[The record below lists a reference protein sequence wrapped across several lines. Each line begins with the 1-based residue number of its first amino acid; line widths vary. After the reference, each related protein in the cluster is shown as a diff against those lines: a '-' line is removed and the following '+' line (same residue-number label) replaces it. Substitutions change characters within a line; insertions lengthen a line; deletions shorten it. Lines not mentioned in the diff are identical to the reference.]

1 MGYRSRVHFLYT
13 DGNKTLHTL
22 LLKYYNDLLDR
33 QSSLR
38 GRDEVTY
45 VQMLETLFCIYI
57 GTKYANFQEK
67 IFAEISGKKFQTFHC
82 TLLHPFPLR
91 RLSTKQV
98 IVVLY

>member
-67 IFAEISGKKFQTFHC
+67 N
-82 TLLHPFPLR
+82 
-91 RLSTKQV
+91 LSKYFLEKV
-98 IVVLY
+98 PNFVL